1 MDQPPQPFLVL
12 RDDDPR
18 LADLMVEGARVVATS
33 WGAVLRVDDP
43 PQPALLERL
52 DVFVARARA
61 RGAVV
66 GELAGSAAAELLAL
80 QEANRL
86 DYSHD
91 PSMALPPGDLT
102 ATRAQWDGGGRVFG
116 ARLAGLLV
124 AATVMQVDDRG
135 AETLFTSVLRV
146 HRRHGLG
153 SAVKAAGVRT
163 LVNEGVRT
171 LRTGGAG
178 DNVASLAANRALG
191 YEVDERW
198 LTLVR

>member
-1 MDQPPQPFLVL
+1 MDPAEQPFLVL

-18 LADLMVEGARVVATS
+18 VAVLTAGGSRLVATS
-33 WGAVLRVDDP
+33 WGAVLRIAEP
-43 PQPALLERL
+43 PQPRLLARL
-52 DVFVARARA
+52 DAFVATARRA
-61 RGAVV
+61 GAEV
-66 GELAGSAAAELLAL
+66 GELVRSGAAELLAL

-91 PSMALPPGDLT
+91 PSMALPPGDLAST
-102 ATRAQWDGGGRVFG
+102 AAQWDDGGRVFG
-116 ARLAGLLV
+116 AHLDGLLV
-124 AATVMQVDDRG
+124 AATVMQVDGER
-135 AETLFTSVLRV
+135 AETLFTSVLRA

-153 SAVKAAGVRT
+153 SAVKAAGVRA
-163 LVNEGVRT
+163 LVTEGVRT

-198 LTLVR
+198 VTLTR